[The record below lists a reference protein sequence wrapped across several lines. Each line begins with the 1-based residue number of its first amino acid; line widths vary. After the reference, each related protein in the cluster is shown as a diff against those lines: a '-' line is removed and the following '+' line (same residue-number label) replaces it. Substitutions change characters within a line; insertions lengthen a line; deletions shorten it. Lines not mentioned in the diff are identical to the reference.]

1 MLDISPTWAAA
12 VQNTTREK
20 SKMRDIIIINGLKY
34 DFRPKLLMQYMAN
47 HRQNQRIIITKIL
60 LVLQLNRKY
69 LLQQE
74 GKMIL
79 NVFPSEDIN
88 ILGAVEVERGM
99 YDVELP
105 LEEVERVW
113 EERMPYLDF
122 KYPEGL
128 PTVADLDVSDLK
140 DTTKRFR

>member
-1 MLDISPTWAAA
+1 
-12 VQNTTREK
+12 
-20 SKMRDIIIINGLKY
+20 MRIIIIDNKSY
-34 DFRPKLLMQYMAN
+34 DLTSIIDEQCKIYTFSNPKELYATIPEAEAKAK
-47 HRQNQRIIITKIL
+47 HSVYRSRIWVQARGCNTLFQCITK
-60 LVLQLNRKY
+60 
-69 LLQQE
+69 E

-79 NVFPSEDIN
+79 NVFPSDDIY
-88 ILGAVEVERGM
+88 ILGAVEVDRGM

-128 PTVADLDVSDLK
+128 PTVAELDISDLK